1 MTALSRLL
9 AQLPA
14 ILDAGSE
21 RHLRS
26 FVNPSAG

>member
-14 ILDAGSE
+14 ILDAGSA
-21 RHLRS
+21 RHLR